1 MLLQTDPMTN
11 SATDISSVGL
21 KLYQKET
28 PALIPSWLFIGSFHV
43 YGERAQAFLKTDSVT
58 DSVTVI

>member
-11 SATDISSVGL
+11 SVTDVSSVGL

-43 YGERAQAFLKTDSVT
+43 YGKGLKLF
-58 DSVTVI
+58 

>member
-11 SATDISSVGL
+11 SVTDISSVGL

-43 YGERAQAFLKTDSVT
+43 YGKGLKLF
-58 DSVTVI
+58 